1 MPESQNDPLANCLL
15 TIAHWHGIGTSLQ
28 ALTSGLP
35 LEESLLT
42 PTLAE
47 RAAKRIGFACKITK
61 HRPADIKEGLLPAIV
76 LQKTHGACVLLS
88 RDIEAQT
95 CEVIFPE
102 LSDASVNVPLSSID
116 DNFSGV
122 SLLLRPRFH
131 FDARAP
137 KRIRGERQHWFWSVI
152 LENAPLYRDVLLAAF
167 LINIFAVASPLFVMN
182 VYDRVVPNFAE
193 ETLWALAIGMLIVI
207 FVDVILRSMR
217 GYFLDLAGQRA
228 DIKLSAAIME
238 KLLGLRLEVRPISA
252 GSFAANM
259 RSFETV
265 RDFFASATIVS
276 LIDLPFALV
285 FIALIGWLSWPLI
298 IPLLIATTII
308 LCFAVATSKR
318 MHALAE
324 TSYIASA
331 QRNATLIETLVGLD
345 TLKALGAEGAM
356 QRRWERASS
365 FLSRVTVQL
374 RLLAASNTHAAA
386 WAQQTAYVSVVV
398 GGVYLIADAR
408 LSLGGL
414 IACSILT
421 SRALAPFAQLAGLIT
436 HYHNASTAL
445 KTLDS
450 IMEQP
455 IERPADMQLLS
466 RKHYHGDIDFKGV
479 SFQYPGSDVPSLK
492 NISLKIKAGE
502 KIGILGRI
510 GSGKS
515 TLQRLIMGMY
525 QATEGAV
532 HIDGIDIRQLDLADL
547 RHSAGYAAQDVTLF
561 FGSLRDNLLIAQP
574 QLEDEDALQAIELA
588 GLADFVKSHPRGL
601 DMLIGERGESLSG
614 GQRKAVSLAR
624 SIVHNP
630 NILLLDEP
638 TGSMDHS
645 TELTVKKN
653 LAEFSRD
660 KTLIMVTH
668 HTTLLEIV
676 DRIIV
681 IDAGKIVADGPKQ
694 QVVDALKK
702 GRIGSA
708 V

>member
-1 MPESQNDPLANCLL
+1 MPTSQIDPLANCLL
-15 TIAHWHGIGTSLQ
+15 AVAHCHGIGTSLQ

-35 LEESLLT
+35 LENSQLT
-42 PTLAE
+42 PSLVE
-47 RAAKRIGFACKITK
+47 RAAKRIGFACQITK
-61 HRPADIKEGLLPAIV
+61 QRPADIKEGLLPAIV
-76 LQKTHGACVLLS
+76 LQKSHGACVLLS
-88 RDIEAQT
+88 RNLEAQT

-102 LSDASVNVPLSSID
+102 LSDATVSMSLSSIE
-116 DNFSGV
+116 DNFSGIT
-122 SLLLRPRFH
+122 LLLRPRFH

-137 KRIRGERQHWFWSVI
+137 KRVRGDRQHWFWSVV

-167 LINIFAVASPLFVMN
+167 LINLFAVASPLFVMN
-182 VYDRVVPNFAE
+182 IYDRVVPNFAE
-193 ETLWALAIGMLIVI
+193 ETLWALAIGMLII
-207 FVDVILRSMR
+207 ILVDVILRSMR

-228 DIKLSAAIME
+228 DVKLSAALME

-252 GSFAANM
+252 GSFASNM

-285 FIALIGWLSWPLI
+285 FIGLIGWLSWSLM
-298 IPLLIATTII
+298 IPLLIAAII
-308 LCFAVATSKR
+308 IICFALATSRK
-318 MHALAE
+318 MQALAE
-324 TSYIASA
+324 TSYSASA

-345 TLKALGAEGAM
+345 TLKALGAEGTM
-356 QRRWERASS
+356 QRRWERASN
-365 FLSRVTVQL
+365 FMSRVTVQL

-386 WAQQTAYVSVVV
+386 WAQQTAYVSVIV
-398 GGVYLIADAR
+398 GGVYLIADGR

-421 SRALAPFAQLAGLIT
+421 SRALAPFAQLGGLIT
-436 HYHNASTAL
+436 HYHTASTAL
-445 KTLDS
+445 TSLNGMMD
-450 IMEQP
+450 QP
-455 IERPADMQLLS
+455 IERPAEIHLLS
-466 RKHYHGDIDFKGV
+466 RKHYKGDIEFKGV
-479 SFQYPGSDVPSLK
+479 SFQYPGSDVPSLR

-502 KIGILGRI
+502 KIAILGRI

-525 QATEGAV
+525 QATEGAI

-547 RHSAGYAAQDVTLF
+547 RHNTGYAAQDVTLF

-574 QLEDEDALQAIELA
+574 QLEDEDALQAIEIA
-588 GLADFVKSHPRGL
+588 GLADFVKSHPRGI

-624 SIVHNP
+624 GIVHNP

-645 TELTVKKN
+645 TEITVKKN
-653 LAEFSRD
+653 LEKFARD

-668 HTTLLEIV
+668 HTALLDMV

-681 IDAGKIVADGPKQ
+681 IDAGKVVADGPKQ
-694 QVVDALKK
+694 QVIDALRK

-708 V
+708 A